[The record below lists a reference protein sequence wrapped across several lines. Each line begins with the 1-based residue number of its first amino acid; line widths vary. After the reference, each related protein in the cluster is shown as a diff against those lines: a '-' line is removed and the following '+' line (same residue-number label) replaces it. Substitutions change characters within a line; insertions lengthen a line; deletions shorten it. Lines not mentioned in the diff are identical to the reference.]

1 SGVFDLFTKDTQFTS
16 DDADP
21 QIFDLFL
28 PQIQCAIQDCLTKNG
43 YKEEK
48 CQGVIDAL
56 YDCCKAFYEKNGD
69 DASTVSCPKP
79 DLLRLKLKQRQEAA
93 GKKS

>member
-1 SGVFDLFTKDTQFTS
+1 QSLQKDLNT
-16 DDADP
+16 DP
-21 QIFDLFL
+21 PCHPRAVCLL
-28 PQIQCAIQDCLTKNG
+28 DCLTKNG

-56 YDCCKAFYEKNGD
+56 YDCCKAFYERKGD

-79 DLLRLKLKQRQEAA
+79 DLLRLKIQQRQDAA

>member
-1 SGVFDLFTKDTQFTS
+1 MSLELNSHCKKISTPIHLVILERY
-16 DDADP
+16 
-21 QIFDLFL
+21 
-28 PQIQCAIQDCLTKNG
+28 CLTKNG

-56 YDCCKAFYEKNGD
+56 YDCCRAFYEKKGD
-69 DASTVSCPKP
+69 DASTVTCPKP
-79 DLLRLKLKQRQEAA
+79 DLLRLKIKQRQDAA